1 MAQLARERPDLLQQ
15 SCREHGGNNRFMFE
29 AVRRLRAVDNRYGLN
44 WKRGGVGD
52 LSQDIVNYNFSD
64 ESDEGTKNVYI
75 IDIIG
80 GHCGPRPNP
89 AWIDQTAE
97 HPRGRHD
104 RHLDA
109 PALSGGRLPDRLRR
123 AAAIA

>member
-1 MAQLARERPDLLQQ
+1 M
-15 SCREHGGNNRFMFE
+15 
-29 AVRRLRAVDNRYGLN
+29 N

-80 GHCGPRPNP
+80 GHCGGNPTPNFQ
-89 AWIDQTAE
+89 DQTGAT
-97 HPRGRHD
+97 
-104 RHLDA
+104 
-109 PALSGGRLPDRLRR
+109 R
-123 AAAIA
+123 AAGTIGIWTLQPYLAAGFPIVSDEPQQ